1 MVNWVK
7 QLQAGQGVGK
17 VSGMFFLDDF
27 FGWIYSLFFIDD

>member
-7 QLQAGQGVGK
+7 QLQGQGVGK

-27 FGWIYSLFFIDD
+27 FGWIYNLFFMDD

>member
-27 FGWIYSLFFIDD
+27 FRVDLQLVFHG